1 MSGGTLDFI
10 EDAVD
15 DLTANGQSYLLFVI
29 RGEKTL
35 TDTFLND
42 EDRKTLQMWID
53 TGHWNRLLQMRLDKH
68 KPNTTMSEETHIPPH
83 QKRVIDEKTDLD
95 DKIEKLGIFIKDS
108 PIFKSLDEDERC
120 RLQRQW
126 MIMVEYSSI
135 LGERI
140 AAF

>member
-1 MSGGTLDFI
+1 
-10 EDAVD
+10 
-15 DLTANGQSYLLFVI
+15 
-29 RGEKTL
+29 
-35 TDTFLND
+35 
-42 EDRKTLQMWID
+42 
-53 TGHWNRLLQMRLDKH
+53 
-68 KPNTTMSEETHIPPH
+68 
-83 QKRVIDEKTDLD
+83 VIDEKTDLD